1 MRDRRATRDAAP
13 LSLARAMHENAAVF
27 MSQLRDGRGDPL
39 AVAVHHEQWLA
50 HFDRGRIAVLLA
62 PRDHGKTTTV
72 ASYLCWHL
80 WRHNRHPD
88 SGRLLAG
95 LPAGA
100 WEAVIFSA
108 TLAQAAH
115 FFEVVQDLLLAN
127 RLLFGDVLP
136 DLRGKVGAAIP
147 EIWSRGR

>member
-1 MRDRRATRDAAP
+1 MTDLRATQAEAPMPLASAMYENPAA
-13 LSLARAMHENAAVF
+13 F
-27 MSQLRDGRGDPL
+27 MSRLRDGRGDPI
-39 AVAVHHEQWLA
+39 AVAVHHEHWLQL
-50 HFDRGRIAVLLA
+50 FGRGQIAVLLA

-88 SGRLLAG
+88 SGRLLAD

-115 FFEVVQDLLLAN
+115 
-127 RLLFGDVLP
+127 
-136 DLRGKVGAAIP
+136 
-147 EIWSRGR
+147 